1 MLTEIVLPNSVT
13 TIGDYSFHD
22 CKALERI
29 SFGKSLNKIGQY
41 AFSYDEALKNVK
53 LPNSVT
59 QVGTHSFS
67 YCKNLTSISF
77 GKSITNIGTNTF
89 FEDNA
94 ISSIYCK
101 AETPPAMSSINPHL
115 EHLTTVYVPINSV
128 EIYKTTY
135 PWKWIEHIVG
145 INFDSADVNG
155 DGEINIAD
163 VNCCIDTIIDN
174 NDTFDEVYD
183 VNGDGEINIAD
194 INAIIAAILDG
205 E

>member
-1 MLTEIVLPNSVT
+1 MSILRKSNIINLIV
-13 TIGDYSFHD
+13 I
-22 CKALERI
+22 
-29 SFGKSLNKIGQY
+29 SLNK
-41 AFSYDEALKNVK
+41 AN
-53 LPNSVT
+53 
-59 QVGTHSFS
+59 
-67 YCKNLTSISF
+67 
-77 GKSITNIGTNTF
+77 NIIPIKNTF
-89 FEDNA
+89 
-94 ISSIYCK
+94 
-101 AETPPAMSSINPHL
+101 
-115 EHLTTVYVPINSV
+115 
-128 EIYKTTY
+128 
-135 PWKWIEHIVG
+135 EHIVG